1 MISIQFL
8 HVALF
13 VDGSSGRV
21 LFPADG
27 NHKAQITI
35 PGKGIDEPL
44 VGIATIKAYNAAGA
58 VVTQATSWS
67 TTARVPSLNTIAT
80 TAAIDALSASDAV
93 TSGAASAALELPGGE
108 LSGQR
113 GRTVHLT
120 DEVYLDVSWGFGNG
134 QSSQLTNYVT
144 WALDPASA
152 ANTGLR
158 FELTFNTTSV
168 TLSDGDEIFIHNTDA
183 AGAATIESDGNI
195 YLHDFVLL
203 YNLLASTVVTSMNK
217 GALTPRTAATAPL
230 TSAVG
235 WKTGMT
241 LTLNPERPLCPV
253 GRP

>member
-27 NHKAQITI
+27 NHRAQITI
-35 PGKGIDEPL
+35 PSKGIDEPL
-44 VGIATIKAYNAAGA
+44 AGLATLKAYDAGNS

-67 TTARVPSLNTIAT
+67 TTARVPSLNDIAGT
-80 TAAIDALSASDAV
+80 GALAAMSASDAV

-120 DEVYLDVSWGFGNG
+120 DEAYLDVYWDFGTG
-134 QSSQLTNYVT
+134 KSKQLTNYVT
-144 WALDPASA
+144 WAIDPASA

-158 FELTFNTTSV
+158 FELAFNTTTV
-168 TLSDGDEIFIHNTDA
+168 TLADGDDVFIHNTDA

-195 YLHDFVLL
+195 YLHDYVLL
-203 YNLLASTVVTSMNK
+203 YNLLDTAVVTAMNK
-217 GALTPRTAATAPL
+217 VDLTPRTPALGPL
-230 TSAVG
+230 TAAVG
-235 WKTGMT
+235 WKIGMT